1 MPSMGRRRKVDLG
14 LEPRVYLNHGAFFY
28 VHAADGRWERL
39 GTDREEAN
47 RRARVYNDPDNRAG
61 TLSHF
66 MDLFLADCERRVG
79 LKSTV
84 KGIKLS
90 QRTLDDYREAFGTP
104 EKPGPVREY
113 FAPPR
118 TPYDVTPDA
127 VQQFLRDEAEAGRPV
142 QGNRRRA
149 ALSACFGWL
158 LRHPDKLVP
167 GLMINPCLR
176 GSGVQRNPESKRER
190 YVPHDE
196 FLDVW
201 AQANRGVRLLMALT
215 YRTLQRP
222 ESDIIRWERG
232 EVVKVRAGKRELDFT
247 QWKTGRR
254 MTIAFTSELD
264 ELIPPDPVVK
274 IERVQRAVRR
284 TADPVVR
291 KLDGGFYTY
300 DGLSAM
306 LKRAI
311 AKANDVRRKE
321 GKVLIEPFGFRDL
334 KGKGATDMYYIDKR
348 PIEDIQQLLGHA
360 NKTTTEIYIKQRWR
374 EAAQPNSVKVMG

>member
-1 MPSMGRRRKVDLG
+1 MPNMGRRRKTDLG
-14 LEPRVYLNHGAFFY
+14 LEPRVYLNHGAYFY
-28 VHAADGRWERL
+28 VHPGGKWERL
-39 GTDREEAN
+39 GTDKEEAN
-47 RRARVYNDPDNRAG
+47 RKARIYNDPDNRAG

-66 MDLFLADCERRVG
+66 LDLFLADCERRVA

-84 KGIKLS
+84 KGVKLS
-90 QRTLDDYREAFGTP
+90 QRTLDDYRGAFGTA

-149 ALSACFGWL
+149 ALSSCFGWL

-167 GLMINPCLR
+167 GLLVNPCLR
-176 GSGVQRNPESKRER
+176 GSGVQRNPEEKRER
-190 YVPHDE
+190 YVAHDE
-196 FLDVW
+196 YRDVW
-201 AQANRGVRLLMALT
+201 EAANRGVRLLMALT

-222 ESDIIRWERG
+222 ESDIIRWDRG
-232 EVVKVRAGKRELDFT
+232 EVLKKRDGRRELDFR

-254 MTIAFTSELD
+254 VTIAFTADLD
-264 ELIPPDPVVK
+264 ALIPVETVVK
-274 IERVQRAVRR
+274 MNRGK
-284 TADPVVR
+284 DPIVR
-291 KLDGGFYTY
+291 KLNGGFYTY
-300 DGLSAM
+300 DGLSSM

-311 AKANDVRRKE
+311 KAANKKRRAAGE
-321 GKVLIEPFGFRDL
+321 SLIEPFGFRDL
-334 KGKGATDMYYIDKR
+334 KGKGATDMYYLDKR

-374 EAAQPNSVKVMG
+374 EAAQPNQVKLA